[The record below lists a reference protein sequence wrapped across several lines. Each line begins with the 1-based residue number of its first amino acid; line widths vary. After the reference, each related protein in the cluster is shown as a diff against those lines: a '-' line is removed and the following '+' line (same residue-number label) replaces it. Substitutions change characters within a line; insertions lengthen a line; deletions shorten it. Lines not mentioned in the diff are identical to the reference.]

1 MKALLLTVFGCLIV
15 SNLILYLSYRSLKRQ
30 QEGKQLASRV
40 NADSDA
46 LLVDNGVLLLLVQGG
61 NSEGIAVLQQ
71 SVDVRIITIWNS
83 MSDLSAS
90 RRDSALST
98 LKLIRDQRRDLL
110 RKGYKFSVVN
120 LEGTDNLKNHEEAE
134 AILNNLDE
142 GNSPA

>member
-1 MKALLLTVFGCLIV
+1 MKALLLTACGCLIV